1 LKISFRGFTMDH
13 KTKVKVM
20 KYLIAVL
27 ALVPVYVFSGMLAV
41 AADSPKVE
49 KDETPQVYWTK
60 KPVQCG
66 SPGSLIELVKSYGE
80 IPLLTAD
87 GISTAGNGQ
96 VVKIKVIFAVN
107 PISKS
112 WTMIEVNSPTQ
123 ACVLS
128 NGEGFNINKLPAPK
142 QETKLNVSRKL

>member
-1 LKISFRGFTMDH
+1 
-13 KTKVKVM
+13 M

-27 ALVPVYVFSGMLAV
+27 ALVPAYVFSGMLAL
-41 AADSPKVE
+41 ADNHKEE
-49 KDETPQVYWTK
+49 KKAPQVYWTK

-87 GISTAGNGQ
+87 GISTAGSGQ
-96 VVKIKVIFAVN
+96 AVKIKVVFAVN

-112 WTMIEVNSPTQ
+112 WTLIEVNSPTQ

-128 NGEGFNINKLPAPK
+128 NGEGFDINKLPAPK
-142 QETKLNVSRKL
+142 QET